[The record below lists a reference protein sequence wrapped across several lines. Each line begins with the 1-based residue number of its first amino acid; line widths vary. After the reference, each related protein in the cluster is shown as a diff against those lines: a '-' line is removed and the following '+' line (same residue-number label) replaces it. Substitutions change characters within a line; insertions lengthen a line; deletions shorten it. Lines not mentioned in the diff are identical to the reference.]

1 MSGLPPPRPPELR
14 DTITSEE
21 RNRAWVKPRMD
32 AAIDEVLD
40 TLDYAASVGV
50 EVDPLATILD
60 RVRARGAD
68 IDLSSAPPL
77 MQMILGPM
85 LAE

>member
-1 MSGLPPPRPPELR
+1 MTLPPDPTPDNVATGKLVFDHVPLQ
-14 DTITSEE
+14 TKM
-21 RNRAWVKPRMD
+21 N
-32 AAIDEVLD
+32 AAIDTVLD
-40 TLDYAASVGV
+40 ILDEASTKNV
-50 EVDPLATILD
+50 EIDPLATILD

-77 MQMILGPM
+77 LQMILGPM

>member
-1 MSGLPPPRPPELR
+1 MNPEQIR
-14 DTITSEE
+14 M
-21 RNRAWVKPRMD
+21 NR
-32 AAIDEVLD
+32 AIDEVLD
-40 TLDYAASVGV
+40 TLDRASELGV
-50 EVDPLATILD
+50 EIDPLATILD